1 MVLLYNITVA
11 DDKVVQHK
19 IIRHV
24 LTVSTIFIV
33 VLFVLFY
40 DICKGLFTAM
50 RSINDR
56 AFL

>member
-24 LTVSTIFIV
+24 LDCLYHIYRS
-33 VLFVLFY
+33 FV
-40 DICKGLFTAM
+40 CT
-50 RSINDR
+50 
-56 AFL
+56 FLWYMQRPIYGNA